1 MKTKN
6 LLLSR
11 RSNGRSRY
19 ELIIALKTSSFTLAV
34 TAASNNRPC
43 QEKITALANHS
54 HFRDLVNFAVD
65 NIYFSNMIAPYKNKK
80 DNKEMRVLP
89 HAQNLHFY
97 IKVI

>member
-19 ELIIALKTSSFTLAV
+19 ELIIALKTIIIHAGC
-34 TAASNNRPC
+34 NGCIKYRPC
-43 QEKITALANHS
+43 QEKIKTLANHS
-54 HFRDLVNFAVD
+54 HFRDLVNSAVN
-65 NIYFSNMIAPYKNKK
+65 NIYFSNMITPYKNKK